1 MATSFGLYPTTR
13 YPFAWLPPE
22 WDFGTTDPFAA
33 LLAAGDAQLTYL
45 LVAEPFDGTLE
56 GETLGLPAPF
66 AYQPLAWSPT
76 VTYLGG
82 TRGVYLADQPYL
94 SRATDSPPNQP
105 FPAVLEPAY
114 SISGTIGSI
123 DDPIGNGE
131 VQIGDVAIRN
141 GSGDRDALVN
151 YGWIGRLLEIRAG
164 SKTTTYERTGPYIVS
179 PDWFLADGVWS
190 DDGAWLDDVPWP
202 EPPREYVQRTVDWPL
217 SDFATILRGTVS
229 GIRWNEETIHLTPA
243 LRTALFDQL
252 ITRTYYA
259 GTGDEQGPAEIAGQP
274 IPIALGRCRQVPMQ
288 QLDAG
293 KQIWRAAETVD
304 SFITVRDIGL
314 TVTPSGT
321 NHADYAAIDA
331 ATVPSGE
338 YHTCASLG
346 LVRFGSDVT
355 LPTCDIDGDS
365 AAGATVPD
373 MIEWLVTTRL
383 RSGVKLAPSEIDGGA
398 FNRANDAR
406 GWTAGLLIAEET
418 AMQDAMLTL
427 ARSIGAYAMPTRAGL
442 LSLGL
447 YALPAD
453 PSATLTARQ
462 VDDAG
467 PELESLLRPARQV
480 TVGYRPNVRP
490 LTDAEMSE
498 TITDREAFRQS
509 FRTVV
514 AVAASTPRDAVD
526 YRIDTTLDDADDA
539 GDLADIL
546 IAMLSRTTQR
556 YRVPLRTLTLPYWL
570 GDRVRFE
577 YPRWGLDSGVTY
589 IVVGLDE
596 SSDGTRSLVLLGP
609 PPV

>member
-1 MATSFGLYPTTR
+1 MATAFGLYPTTR
-13 YPFAWLPPE
+13 YPFAWLPDA

-45 LVAEPFDGTLE
+45 LAAQPFDSTLE

-66 AYQPLAWSPT
+66 GYQPFAWSPT

-82 TRGVYLADQPYL
+82 TRGVYLADQSYL
-94 SRATDSPPNQP
+94 SRATDNPPNQP
-105 FPAVLEPAY
+105 FPAVLDPAY
-114 SISGTIGSI
+114 SISGTLGSI

-131 VQIGDVAIRN
+131 VQLGDVAIRN
-141 GSGDRDALVN
+141 GSGSRDALVN
-151 YGWIGRLLEIRAG
+151 YGWIGRVLEIRAG
-164 SKTTTYERTGPYIVS
+164 DR
-179 PDWFLADGVWS
+179 A
-190 DDGAWLDDVPWP
+190 
-202 EPPREYVQRTVDWPL
+202 WPL
-217 SDFATILRGTVS
+217 SQFAAILQGTVS

-252 ITRTYYA
+252 VTRTYFA
-259 GTGDEQGPAEIAGQP
+259 GTGDEEGPAEIAGQP
-274 IPIALGRCRQVPMQ
+274 IPIAIGRCRQVPMQ

-293 KQIWRAAETVD
+293 KQIWRVAERVD
-304 SFITVRDIGL
+304 SFIAVRDIGL
-314 TVTPSGT
+314 AVTASGT
-321 NHADYAAIDA
+321 DHADYAAIDA
-331 ATVPSGE
+331 ATVPPGE
-338 YHTCASLG
+338 YHTCTGLG

-355 LPTCDIDGDS
+355 LPTCDIDGDP
-365 AAGATVPD
+365 AAGTTVPD

-383 RSGVKLAPSEIDGGA
+383 RAGVKLASAEIDGGA
-398 FNRANDAR
+398 FNRANDDR

-418 AMQDAMLTL
+418 AMQDALLTL
-427 ARSIGAYAMPTRAGL
+427 ARTIGAYAMPTRAGL

-447 YALPAD
+447 YALPAN

-539 GDLADIL
+539 TELAGIL

-556 YRVPLRTLTLPYWL
+556 YRVPLRTLTLPHWL

-577 YPRWGLDSGVTY
+577 YPRFGLDSGVDY

-596 SSDGTRSLVLLGP
+596 SSDGTRSLVLIGP